1 MRALL
6 ASMRPYARGR
16 RAVADGARD
25 ALGGFRH
32 QRSPLHLHAVGRRGE
47 RQRRDQRAVVVADPG
62 GDAAHAELG
71 FLVVGGPAL
80 ALDALELLLEQRHA
94 RQRVAGVRGKPGALG
109 VVAQPREAFLE
120 QEQLARRGDVQRRAR
135 ADHVHHAHR
144 RAARRGALHVHDL
157 VAVAHREVGG
167 LAGLRVQL
175 AHHRQREL
183 AHADARLHQV
193 AELEQAHAEA
203 VAAGLH
209 AVDDAVGGHRGEDA
223 VRGRGMQP
231 GVLRDLLQAERL
243 GMLREHVEQAHHAVD
258 DLDRALLL
266 VVGRHRKA
274 ILQRV
279 ESAAMPVVTCI
290 EDLREMAKKR
300 VARAVFEYV
309 DCGSYT
315 QATLRA
321 NRADLESLALRQ
333 RVGIDVDRRS
343 TRTTMIGEP
352 VAMPVALA
360 PVGLT
365 GLNWAD
371 GEILAAR
378 AAHKF
383 GVPFTLS
390 TMSIC
395 SIEDVADAVRKPFW
409 FQLYVMRERGFA
421 ASLIERAR
429 AANCSALVMTL
440 DLQIQGQRH
449 RDLINGLTVPPRL
462 TAATLWDVA
471 RKPGWVFN
479 VLTGKRKSFGNLEGR
494 IPDAKSLTTLG
505 QWIAGQFDP
514 TLSWQDV
521 EWVKKLWGGKLVL
534 KGILDP

>member
-1 MRALL
+1 
-6 ASMRPYARGR
+6 
-16 RAVADGARD
+16 
-25 ALGGFRH
+25 
-32 QRSPLHLHAVGRRGE
+32 
-47 RQRRDQRAVVVADPG
+47 
-62 GDAAHAELG
+62 
-71 FLVVGGPAL
+71 
-80 ALDALELLLEQRHA
+80 
-94 RQRVAGVRGKPGALG
+94 
-109 VVAQPREAFLE
+109 
-120 QEQLARRGDVQRRAR
+120 
-135 ADHVHHAHR
+135 
-144 RAARRGALHVHDL
+144 
-157 VAVAHREVGG
+157 
-167 LAGLRVQL
+167 
-175 AHHRQREL
+175 
-183 AHADARLHQV
+183 
-193 AELEQAHAEA
+193 
-203 VAAGLH
+203 
-209 AVDDAVGGHRGEDA
+209 
-223 VRGRGMQP
+223 
-231 GVLRDLLQAERL
+231 
-243 GMLREHVEQAHHAVD
+243 
-258 DLDRALLL
+258 
-266 VVGRHRKA
+266 
-274 ILQRV
+274 
-279 ESAAMPVVTCI
+279 MPVVTCVD
-290 EDLREMAKKR
+290 DLREISKKR
-300 VARAVFEYV
+300 CARAIFDYV
-309 DCGSYT
+309 DRGSYSE
-315 QATLRA
+315 ATLRA

-343 TRTTMIGEP
+343 TRSTMIGEP

-409 FQLYVMRERGFA
+409 FQLYVMRDRGFA

-534 KGILDP
+534 KGILDPEDARIAAQSGVDAIVVSNHGGRQLDGAISSIRALPEIVEAVQKKIEVWFDGGIRGGQDVLKALALGADATMIGRAYAYGLGAMGEAGVTRALELIRAELDVSMALCGIRDVKEASAAIVRA